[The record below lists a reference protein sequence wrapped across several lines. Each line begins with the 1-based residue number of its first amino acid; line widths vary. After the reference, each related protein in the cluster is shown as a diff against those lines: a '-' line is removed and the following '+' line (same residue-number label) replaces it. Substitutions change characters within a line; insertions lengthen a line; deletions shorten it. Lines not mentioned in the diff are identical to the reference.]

1 MESEGESSRRP
12 RSQQPEYAAYK
23 FSHPEPSA
31 GRVKCN
37 VCQQLIRRRGFGMHQ
52 KKCLREEDDKRRNL
66 EYFRA
71 QALANSN
78 APLGSGT
85 SNTDFHPN
93 EQDRIQRELTP
104 EHELSYSEENAGLSD
119 FSGDPAT
126 SLADTMDIDEEEEE
140 AACVILNGVY
150 IDFVIESL

>member
-93 EQDRIQRELTP
+93 GKLQPFSLQDTDRHLHERRIEQDRIQRELTP
-104 EHELSYSEENAGLSD
+104 EH
-119 FSGDPAT
+119 GDN
-126 SLADTMDIDEEEEE
+126 SM
-140 AACVILNGVY
+140 
-150 IDFVIESL
+150 